1 MGRGLLAGL
10 AIVSLLTIVGG
21 LALSAFTSQSQAYL
35 KVDYEGEVIRDQR
48 YGEAERNLY
57 DLYLPEDTSSGKAAH
72 LVLFIHGGGWT
83 SGDKEDGEAW
93 CRYYA
98 ARGYVAASMS
108 YTLLDEEHWPSILSV
123 NDEVIA
129 AVKAIKARC
138 AQEDMGIRLRDM
150 AVQGF
155 SAGACQAMMFGFR
168 EKERSETDP
177 DLLPVRFIVQQSGPS
192 TFDPA
197 VWGANGQVMSLVRK
211 ATGLDGTAKGEASF
225 ISLFS
230 GQYVTADMVR
240 EGTAEAAWKAA
251 SPYSYI
257 TEDSVPI
264 LYAYGANDNIV
275 PPASRMILEN
285 ALKAAG
291 KREYVDYVGILMER
305 SGHGLSLDPD
315 QQQVFLSAVRAF
327 CDRYFTE

>member
-1 MGRGLLAGL
+1 MGRGILTGL
-10 AIVSLLTIVGG
+10 AIVSLLALVGG
-21 LALSAFTSQSQAYL
+21 LAINAFASQTQAYL
-35 KVDYEGEVIRDQR
+35 DVDYEGGVIYDLR

-57 DLYLPEDTSSGKAAH
+57 DLYLPEDTSSAKAEH
-72 LVLFIHGGGWT
+72 LVLFIHGGSW
-83 SGDKEDGEAW
+83 SRGDKEDGEAW

-98 ARGYVAASMS
+98 AQGYVAASIC
-108 YTLLDEEHWPSILSV
+108 YTLLDDEHQPTILSI
-123 NDEVIA
+123 NEEVVA
-129 AVKAIKARC
+129 SVRAIKARC
-138 AQEDMGIRLRDM
+138 AQEDIGISLRDM

-168 EKERSETDP
+168 EKERSENDP

-197 VWGANGQVMSLVRK
+197 VWGEKGAVLAIVRR
-211 ATGLDGTAKGEASF
+211 ATGLDGTAEGEAAF

-230 GQYVTADMVR
+230 GQPVTEEMVSD
-240 EGTAEAAWKAA
+240 GSAQVLWKEA
-251 SPYSYI
+251 SPYYYI
-257 TEDSVPI
+257 KADSVPI

-275 PPASRMILEN
+275 PPESRIVLED

-291 KREYVDYVGILMER
+291 KIEGVDYVGILMEH

-315 QQQVFLSAVRAF
+315 LQQVFLSAVRAF